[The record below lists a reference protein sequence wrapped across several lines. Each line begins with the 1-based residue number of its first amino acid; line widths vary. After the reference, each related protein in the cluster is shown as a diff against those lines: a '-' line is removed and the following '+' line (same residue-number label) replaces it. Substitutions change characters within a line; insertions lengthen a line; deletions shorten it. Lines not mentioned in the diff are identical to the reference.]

1 MNMIED
7 ILAASGGGAPIS
19 PTAIKFEPPSWHQ
32 MSLTD
37 CIKMYMQA
45 LAAASNDE
53 EQRQVRRMLVK
64 KDLFYFLAFESSIGQ
79 RMLHPWLYARCREV
93 QANPN
98 GYLDLWAREHYK
110 STIITFGLTMVDI
123 INDVEQSNGIFSHTR
138 PSAKQFLKQIKNEAE
153 TNKKLVDLF
162 PEIFYDRPK
171 SQSPKW
177 SEDEGIVFKRVGNPK
192 EATVEAWGVVDGQP
206 TGKHFDRLLF
216 DDLVTL
222 ESVSTPDQIKKTT
235 EALQMADNLGK
246 EGGIKRFIG
255 TRYHL
260 FDTYADLISRGS
272 LIPRVYPCA
281 PVSANK
287 NVDFEKSVLMRP
299 ETLRAKYIDQ
309 GSITFS
315 TQMLLDPLADKAMG
329 FPRDKIK
336 YFDMVKSRMLNA
348 TNRYI
353 LVDPASGRKGSAGT
367 GKKVSNDY
375 TAMWVIGLG
384 ADGRYYILDGIH
396 DRLNLF
402 QRINA
407 LIHLHKIWSTIENPI
422 QGVGYEEYG
431 LQADIEYLGLR
442 QKELVYTFNVTPLGG
457 KVAKEDRIKK
467 LLPMFESEKIWL
479 PRYLHSVNTAG
490 ESVDIVKSFVENEYN
505 AFPVCKHDDQLDC
518 MARILDPAM
527 NTVFPQAMEQML
539 IDQEDIWAGTGYQ
552 NQASRKMDWMTS

>member
-1 MNMIED
+1 M
-7 ILAASGGGAPIS
+7 SS
-19 PTAIKFEPPSWHQ
+19 FSVPSWH
-32 MSLTD
+32 LLPLVD
-37 CIKMYMQA
+37 CVKMYTHA
-45 LAAASNDE
+45 LAMAGSE
-53 EQRQVRRMLVK
+53 EKKRQLRRMLVK
-64 KDLFYFLAFESSIGQ
+64 RDLFYFLAFESSIGE

-93 QANPN
+93 QARPN

-110 STIITFGLTMVDI
+110 STIITFGLTTVDI
-123 INDVEQSNGIFSHTR
+123 INDPEQSNGLFSHTR
-138 PSAKQFLKQIKNEAE
+138 PNAKQFLKQIKTEAE
-153 TNKKLVDLF
+153 NNKKLVELF

-177 SEDEGIVFKRVGNPK
+177 SEDDGITFKRVGNPK

-206 TGKHFDRLLF
+206 TGKHFDRLIF

-260 FDTYADLISRGS
+260 FDTYADLIGRGS

-281 PVSANK
+281 PVNENK
-287 NVDFEKSVLMRP
+287 TVDFDKAVLMQP
-299 ETLRAKYIDQ
+299 DTLRKKYTDQ

-329 FPRDKIK
+329 FPRDKIR
-336 YFDMVKSRMLNA
+336 YYDMVKARMMA
-348 TNRYI
+348 GTNRYI
-353 LVDPASGRKGSAGT
+353 LVDPAS
-367 GKKVSNDY
+367 KKKKTNDY

-384 ADGRYYILDGIH
+384 ADSKYYVLDGIH

-407 LIHLHKIWSTIENPI
+407 LIHLHKKWSVHGNTI

-431 LQADIEYLGLR
+431 LQADLEYLAIR
-442 QKELVYTFNVTPLGG
+442 QEELNYRFVATPLGG

-467 LLPMFESEKIWL
+467 LIPVFESERMWL
-479 PRYLHSVNTAG
+479 PRYLHSINTAG
-490 ESVDIVKSFVENEYN
+490 ESIDIVKSFVTDEYS
-505 AFPVCKHDDQLDC
+505 AFPVAKHDDQLDC

-527 NTVFPQAMEQML
+527 NTVFPQAMDQQL
-539 IDQEDIWAGTGYQ
+539 VNQEDIWAGTGYQ
-552 NQASRKMDWMTS
+552 STASQSIDWKIL